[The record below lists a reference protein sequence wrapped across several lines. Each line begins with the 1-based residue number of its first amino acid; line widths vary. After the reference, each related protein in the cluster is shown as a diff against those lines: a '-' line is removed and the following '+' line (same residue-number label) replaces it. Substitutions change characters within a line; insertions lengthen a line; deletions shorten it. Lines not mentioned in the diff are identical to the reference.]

1 MFPPYRKSPTIT
13 STHSLLF
20 RWISLLPLELGLRKK
35 MWTTFIRRYK
45 YTKEDY
51 VYKKVW
57 IQMKKQFEPMSHLIP
72 LNIKRPFQR
81 SCQKTLYKHNHSK
94 CSGVARRAWSSHDG
108 STRYFNLIF
117 QTRPKSNHRW
127 HGKVFGWWQL
137 CKGHCGGNNVQ
148 GSTDNDCG
156 GCQVVVTFF
165 VVVVDFFV
173 FICTFY
179 IFLAFAL
186 ACSIF
191 PFWRC
196 DR

>member
-35 MWTTFIRRYK
+35 MWTMFIRRYK

-81 SCQKTLYKHNHSK
+81 SCQKTLYKNSHQGVQHIQVWPGEP
-94 CSGVARRAWSSHDG
+94 GVAMVDPLGILTWSFKPDQNPIIGGMARFLDDG
-108 STRYFNLIF
+108 NYAKDIVEGTMF
-117 QTRPKSNHRW
+117 
-127 HGKVFGWWQL
+127 KVRQIKIVG
-137 CKGHCGGNNVQ
+137 
-148 GSTDNDCG
+148 
-156 GCQVVVTFF
+156 VVKLLWLLLLLLS
-165 VVVVDFFV
+165 
-173 FICTFY
+173 
-179 IFLAFAL
+179 FLFLFAL
-186 ACSIF
+186 FTFS
-191 PFWRC
+191 
-196 DR
+196 